1 MSSGILDQGP
11 HTVTIYIEEIATD
24 TYGNPIKR
32 PSATPVVVTGCMVT
46 PLSSSRGAF
55 PALSVTQGQRV
66 DSAYRFTARDA
77 PLGWW
82 SRVVWHHP
90 DGRDRRMTVLGGPL
104 KYAGSPETTHVTA
117 TLHEEA

>member
-1 MSSGILDQGP
+1 MSTMLDVGP
-11 HTVTIYIEEIATD
+11 HTVTIYLEETVRD
-24 TYGNPIKR
+24 TYDNVVKR
-32 PSATPVVVTGCMVT
+32 PSQVGVVVRHCLVQ

-66 DSAYRFTARDA
+66 DNAYRFMSREA

-90 DGRDRRMTVLGGPL
+90 DGRDRNLTVLGGPL
-104 KYAGSPETTHVTA
+104 LYESSPGTRHVSA
-117 TLHEEA
+117 TLHEES

>member
-1 MSSGILDQGP
+1 MSHMLDQGP
-11 HTVTIYIEEIATD
+11 HTVTIYLEETTTD
-24 TYGNPIKR
+24 SYGNAVKR
-32 PSATPVVVTGCMVT
+32 PSTTGVRVTGCLVQ

-66 DSAYRFTARDA
+66 DSAYRFSARSA

-82 SRVVWHHP
+82 SRVIWHHP
-90 DGRDRRMTVLGGPL
+90 DGRDRSLTVLGGPL
-104 KYAGSPETTHVTA
+104 KYAASPETTHVSA

>member
-1 MSSGILDQGP
+1 MSSMLDVGP
-11 HTVTIYIEEIATD
+11 HTVTIYLEETVQD
-24 TYGNPIKR
+24 TYGNTIKR
-32 PSATPVVVTGCMVT
+32 PSETPVVVRNCIVQ

-55 PALSVTQGQRV
+55 PALSVTQGQRT
-66 DSAYRFTARDA
+66 DTAYRFSAREA

-90 DGRDRRMTVLGGPL
+90 TRGDVRMTVLGGPL
-104 KYAGSPETTHVTA
+104 LYEASPETRHVSA

>member
-1 MSSGILDQGP
+1 MSTTIDVGP
-11 HTVTIYIEEIATD
+11 HTVTIYLEERVTD
-24 TYGNPIKR
+24 SYGNAIKR
-32 PSATPVVVTGCMVT
+32 PSTTGVVIRGCIVQ

-66 DSAYRFTARDA
+66 DNAYRFQARSA

-90 DGRDRRMTVLGGPL
+90 DGRDRNMTVLGGPL
-104 KYAGSPETTHVTA
+104 LYEASPATRHVSA

>member
-1 MSSGILDQGP
+1 MSALLDDGP
-11 HTVTIYIEEIATD
+11 HTVTIYLEEEVVD

-32 PSATPVVVTGCMVT
+32 PSTTGVKVSGCLVQ

-55 PALSVTQGQRV
+55 PALSVTQGQRT
-66 DSAYRFTARDA
+66 DTAYRFSARTA

-90 DGRDRRMTVLGGPL
+90 TRGDVPMTVLGGPL
-104 KYAGSPETTHVTA
+104 LYEASPETRHVSA

>member
-1 MSSGILDQGP
+1 MSSMIDFGP
-11 HTVTIYIEEIATD
+11 HTVTIYLEESTTD
-24 TYGNPIKR
+24 SYGNAVKR
-32 PSATPVVVTGCMVT
+32 PSETAVVVTGCLVQ

-66 DSAYRFTARDA
+66 DSAYRFSARDA

-90 DGRDRRMTVLGGPL
+90 DGRDRSMTVLGGPL
-104 KYAGSPETTHVTA
+104 KYAASLETTHVSA

>member
-1 MSSGILDQGP
+1 MSTTIDVGP
-11 HTVTIYIEEIATD
+11 HTVTIYLEEKVTD
-24 TYGNPIKR
+24 SYGNEVKR
-32 PSATPVVVTGCMVT
+32 PSSTGVVVTGCQVQ

-55 PALSVTQGQRV
+55 PALSITTGQRV
-66 DSAYRFTARDA
+66 DNAYRFMARQA

-90 DGRDRRMTVLGGPL
+90 DGRDRSMTVLGGPL
-104 KYAGSPETTHVTA
+104 LYEASPMTRHVSA

>member
-1 MSSGILDQGP
+1 MSNTLDSGP
-11 HTVTIYIEEIATD
+11 HTVTIYLEETTTD
-24 TYGNPIKR
+24 TYGNVVKR
-32 PSATPVVVTGCMVT
+32 PSDTPVTVTGCLVQ

-66 DSAYRFTARDA
+66 DTAYRFTAREA

-82 SRVVWHHP
+82 SRVIWHHP
-90 DGRDRRMTVLGGPL
+90 DGRDRSMTVLGGPL
-104 KYAGSPETTHVTA
+104 LYAASPETRHVSA